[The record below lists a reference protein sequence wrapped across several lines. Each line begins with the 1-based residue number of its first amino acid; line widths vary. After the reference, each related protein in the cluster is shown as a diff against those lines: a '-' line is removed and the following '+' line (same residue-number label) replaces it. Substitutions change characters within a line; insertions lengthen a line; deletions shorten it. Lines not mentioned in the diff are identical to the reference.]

1 MVVVLLTSQAA
12 KVKREN
18 MPNPQQKKG
27 LFQFYP
33 HNLWWIGL
41 AILAIILDQWTKWI
55 AVTHLEYAD
64 PVPVLPFLNW
74 TLSVSYTHLTL
85 PTKA

>member
-1 MVVVLLTSQAA
+1 MPHIQDYAVVVLLTSRAA

-64 PVPVLPFLNW
+64 PVPVLPF
-74 TLSVSYTHLTL
+74 
-85 PTKA
+85 

>member
-1 MVVVLLTSQAA
+1 
-12 KVKREN
+12 
-18 MPNPQQKKG
+18 MPNTHTKKG

-33 HNLWWIGL
+33 HNLWWVGL

-55 AVTHLEYAD
+55 AVTNLNYAD

-74 TLSVSYTHLTL
+74 TLLHNYAL
-85 PTKA
+85 PLVFCPMPVVGNAISLLHWQV